1 MATLYLMGHGQPDY
15 SGLQERGMF
24 GFGRASANPR
34 AALPEAAPYTGRD
47 TSGQTVKRFFS

>member
-1 MATLYLMGHGQPDY
+1 MATLYLVRHGQPDY

-24 GFGRASANPR
+24 GFVRASANPR

>member
-1 MATLYLMGHGQPDY
+1 MATLYLVRHGQPDY

-24 GFGRASANPR
+24 GFGRASANPQ
-34 AALPEAAPYTGRD
+34 ATPPGAAPYTGRD